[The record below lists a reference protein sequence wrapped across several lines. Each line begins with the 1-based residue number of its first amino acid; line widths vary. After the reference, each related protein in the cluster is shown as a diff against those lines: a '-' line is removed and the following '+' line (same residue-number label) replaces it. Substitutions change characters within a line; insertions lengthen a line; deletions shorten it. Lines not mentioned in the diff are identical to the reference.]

1 MSPLSLF
8 NCESNSI
15 NRRIL
20 DCINHITQ
28 LLWEQFIQ
36 YCTFSYDNKTSDR
49 CIAMYGACLTD
60 STCVHSSMW
69 TGRNDPMCASGPLK
83 HKKPLCIISWGGGME
98 RQRGGVWSWGRGQW
112 PYSQPTRWPH
122 SQCIGILCLPPL
134 FFITFTILPSLS
146 TALLAFFLSANTIN
160 QLSRGWGSCS
170 LTLSYAQHILSC
182 QLSVAFYA
190 SLSYVTH
197 GAKEPLCF
205 TN

>member
-1 MSPLSLF
+1 MTFSCSFGLKLYTANTFSGQWKYNIGTQHAPSCHHSLF
-8 NCESNSI
+8 NCENNRI

-28 LLWEQFIQ
+28 LLWEQFIPE
-36 YCTFSYDNKTSDR
+36 TDR

-60 STCVHSSMW
+60 STCVHSSRR

-122 SQCIGILCLPPL
+122 SQRIGILCLPPL

-160 QLSRGWGSCS
+160 QLSRDE
-170 LTLSYAQHILSC
+170 AH
-182 QLSVAFYA
+182 AR
-190 SLSYVTH
+190 
-197 GAKEPLCF
+197 
-205 TN
+205 